1 MKQHANKGRSDR
13 QYEAGDLV
21 YVKLQLYRWST
32 VVNRKNLK
40 LSMKYFGIYRVL
52 DRIGAVAYRLE
63 LPAESRIHLVF
74 HVSHLKLH
82 VGLVVQHTQL
92 PLLTEDNLL
101 AKEPVAVLDQ
111 RIAKRRGMAVT
122 EVLIQWKN

>member
-40 LSMKYFGIYRVL
+40 LSMKYFGPYRVL
-52 DRIGAVAYRLE
+52 DRIGAVAYR
-63 LPAESRIHLVF
+63 
-74 HVSHLKLH
+74 
-82 VGLVVQHTQL
+82 
-92 PLLTEDNLL
+92 
-101 AKEPVAVLDQ
+101 
-111 RIAKRRGMAVT
+111 
-122 EVLIQWKN
+122 